1 MTVISL
7 PKNIVSTSIDHWHC
21 MHMRLRKGTG
31 YTKKPI
37 PYPKNKQA
45 DTFFR
50 LLVYVDFMILRSL
63 TKRAFEGKTT
73 K

>member
-1 MTVISL
+1 L
-7 PKNIVSTSIDHWHC
+7 ALYAYEAK
-21 MHMRLRKGTG
+21 KGTG

-50 LLVYVDFMILRSL
+50 LLVFLIS
-63 TKRAFEGKTT
+63 
-73 K
+73 